1 MEVKKIPEVDIT
13 KRSSMFLMVGL
24 IASLGLTLVAFEWKK
39 YDLGELMDLGAANDD
54 FEELMEIPPT
64 IQPPPTPPPLQQPQV
79 IAVPDDEEI
88 DEQIE
93 IDLDVDLTE
102 DTIME
107 EVIFDPEPSE
117 EIAEDVVV
125 FAEQEATFPGGWD
138 KWKKFLNKNLKY
150 PKRAKRMGISG
161 TVFLSFIVDKNG
173 VISDIEVLRA
183 VGGGLDEEA
192 IRVLKASPKWNPG
205 LQRGRPVKSRMSIR
219 IAFTLR

>member
-1 MEVKKIPEVDIT
+1 MEIKKTPEVDIT
-13 KRSSMFLMVGL
+13 RRSSMFLMVGL
-24 IASLGLTLVAFEWKK
+24 IVSLGVTLVAFEWKK
-39 YDLGELMDLGAANDD
+39 YDLGELMDLGMAGDD

-64 IQPPPTPPPLQQPQV
+64 VQPPPVIPPVQQPQV

-93 IDLDVDLTE
+93 IDIDVDLTE
-102 DTIME
+102 DTIID
-107 EVIFDPEPSE
+107 EVVFDPEPTE

-125 FAEQEATFPGGWD
+125 FAEQEAIFPGGWD
-138 KWKKFLNKNLKY
+138 KWKRFLNKNLKY

-173 VISDIEVLRA
+173 IISDIEVLRE

-219 IAFTLR
+219 IAFSLR

>member
-13 KRSSMFLMVGL
+13 KRSSMFLMIGL
-24 IASLGLTLVAFEWKK
+24 IVSLGITLAAFEWKK
-39 YDLGELMDLGAANDD
+39 YGSGELMNLGAANDD

-64 IQPPPTPPPLQQPQV
+64 VQPPPTTPPLQLPQI

-93 IDLDVDLTE
+93 IDIDVDLTE
-102 DTIME
+102 DTILE
-107 EVIFDPEPSE
+107 DVVFDPEPSE
-117 EIAEDVVV
+117 EMAEDIVV
-125 FAEQEATFPGGWD
+125 FAEQEATFPGGWG
-138 KWKKFLNKNLKY
+138 KWTRFLNKNLKY

-161 TVFLSFIVDKNG
+161 TVFLSFVVDKNG
-173 VISDIEVLRA
+173 VISDIEVLRE

-192 IRVLKASPKWNPG
+192 IRVLKSSPKWNPG

>member
-1 MEVKKIPEVDIT
+1 MEVKKMPEVDIT
-13 KRSSMFLMVGL
+13 RRSSMFLMVGL
-24 IASLGLTLVAFEWKK
+24 IASLGITLVAFEWKN
-39 YDLGELMDLGAANDD
+39 YDLGELMDLGLADDD

-64 IQPPPTPPPLQQPQV
+64 IQPPPIRPPLQQPQV

-102 DTIME
+102 DTIIE
-107 EVIFDPEPSE
+107 DVIFDPEPSE
-117 EIAEDVVV
+117 EMAEDVIV

-138 KWKKFLNKNLKY
+138 KWTRFLNKNLKY

-173 VISDIEVLRA
+173 IISDIKVLRE
-183 VGGGLDEEA
+183 VGGGLEEEA